1 MNDDTTPHRRSS
13 RAWPPVILA
22 TALLCYLLWVMHGQ
36 TTPENWL
43 ARNGLVFIGISLV
56 AETTAQLFSRK
67 SLPRRCLRVVS
78 WAALV
83 VSLVGLY
90 LRAH

>member
-1 MNDDTTPHRRSS
+1 MNNDNTPRQRSS
-13 RAWPPVILA
+13 RPWRPVILA
-22 TALLCYLLWVMHGQ
+22 SGLLCYLLWVMRGQ

-78 WAALV
+78 WAALG

-90 LRAH
+90 LRTH